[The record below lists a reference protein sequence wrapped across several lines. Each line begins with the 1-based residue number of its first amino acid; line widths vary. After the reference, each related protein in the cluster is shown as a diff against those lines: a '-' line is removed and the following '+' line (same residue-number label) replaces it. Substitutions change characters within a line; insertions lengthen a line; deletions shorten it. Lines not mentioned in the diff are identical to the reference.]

1 MSQFIPSEKGTTIR
15 APSTANLMLDSADR
29 QVTNFTTPWNFQIT
43 KTQALLNGFFTR
55 IATTEVVLEWNEPN
69 GNFWDQSVTATWAT
83 GPATQTFTP
92 LDPQSFYTAE
102 AALDAFAEAL
112 NTAFTT
118 NVFEI
123 VQLGGRTYLQ
133 TSDNTDFTIVP
144 SALTRALGFADVDLA
159 LNVSA
164 HEVYSA
170 PDLRPYRYLD
180 FVSAQLTYNQDLKD
194 GATNTQNRDVL
205 CRWYFAW
212 DQPPTVDGYGFPIL
226 MGMQPFV
233 VRRIFNPPKQIR
245 WDNIQPLGN
254 VSFQVYGDDGNLP
267 PDHPSGTEP
276 SNWLMTLQVSEV

>member
-15 APSTANLMLDSADR
+15 QPSTANLMIDSADR
-29 QVTNFTTPWNFQIT
+29 LVATTTPWNFQIT
-43 KTQALLNGFFTR
+43 RPQSILNGFFTR

-69 GNFWDQSVTATWAT
+69 GFYWDQSMTATWAT
-83 GPATQTFTP
+83 GPATQTFGV
-92 LDPQSFYTAE
+92 LDDDKFYTAE
-102 AALDAFAEAL
+102 QALDALAAAM
-112 NTAFTT
+112 NAAFGT

-123 VQLGGRTYLQ
+123 VQAGGQTILQ
-133 TSDNTDFTIVP
+133 TSDNSDFTIVP
-144 SALTRALGFADVDLA
+144 SDLTRRLGFLDADLA

-164 HEVYSA
+164 HTIYSA

-194 GATNTQNRDVL
+194 GATNSQNRDVL

-212 DQPPTVDGYGFPIL
+212 DQPPTTDGYGFPIL

-233 VRRIFNPPKQIR
+233 LRRLFNPPKQIR

-254 VSFQVYGDDGNLP
+254 ISFQVYGDDGNLVENAGGGLV
-267 PDHPSGTEP
+267 DF
-276 SNWLMTLQVSEV
+276 SNWLMTLQISEV